1 LQNSVHVGTY
11 AAQIR
16 QSYLD
21 TVSSRFRASTV
32 LSVYGRR
39 SASAWHGVWL
49 LLSFQHSNAML
60 ACVACRPYCFVLF
73 CLFHHMM
80 MMMMALFV
88 LEDRSISQPEC
99 QPCPSL
105 SPHPCDTGIDRCSFP
120 LDKMKMCSPSSSVLW
135 PWMDQRNGPT
145 LRRGCTMC

>member
-1 LQNSVHVGTY
+1 MFIDDTLRYYYVKMKQLKAQKSADTCMDRSLTEQTPLELALNKHHHMTGALSYREDPLQNSVHVGTY

-60 ACVACRPYCFVLF
+60 ACVALRAAHTVLF
-73 CLFHHMM
+73 C
-80 MMMMALFV
+80 FV
-88 LEDRSISQPEC
+88 
-99 QPCPSL
+99 
-105 SPHPCDTGIDRCSFP
+105 
-120 LDKMKMCSPSSSVLW
+120 SSVI
-135 PWMDQRNGPT
+135 NI
-145 LRRGCTMC
+145 